1 MRHMNNMNDFNLIKK
16 NLMYKKK
23 VLNIYFFWYSSTCL
37 NKVKIATFLDI
48 IFRD

>member
-23 VLNIYFFWYSSTCL
+23 VLNIYFFGTVQRVL
-37 NKVKIATFLDI
+37 IRLKLQHF
-48 IFRD
+48 